1 MRILAAD
8 QATHCGWAVI
18 DADSGEIVDSGCK
31 DFSKTERYLR
41 MRDIA
46 SFLWNLFVD
55 YECEHIYIED
65 IYYLK
70 NIQTLEW
77 LSGLKSHIMSTFQTR
92 GTTPCPIYPVTWK
105 KAYNLNGRKRNE
117 QKKTSQEIA
126 KERYHIDV
134 VDDNEAD
141 AILIGMYA
149 ITQATTP

>member
-8 QATHCGWAVI
+8 QATHCGWAVV
-18 DADSGEIVDSGCK
+18 DADNGEIVDSGCK
-31 DFSKTERYLR
+31 DFGKIERYLR
-41 MRDIA
+41 MVAIA
-46 SFLWNLFVD
+46 SFLRD
-55 YECEHIYIED
+55 TYEKYECEKLIIED

-70 NIQTLEW
+70 NIKTLEW
-77 LSGLKSHIMSTFQTR
+77 LAGLKSHIMSTFAIE
-92 GTTPCPIYPVTWK
+92 GIEPLVVYPVTWK
-105 KAYNLNGRKRNE
+105 KEYGLNGKGRKE

-149 ITQATTP
+149 LQAMTP